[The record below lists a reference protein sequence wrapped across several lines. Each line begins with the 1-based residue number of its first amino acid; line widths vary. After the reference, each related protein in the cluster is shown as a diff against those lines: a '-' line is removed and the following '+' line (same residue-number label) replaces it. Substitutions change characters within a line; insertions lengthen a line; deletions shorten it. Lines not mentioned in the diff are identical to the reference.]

1 MLRSVLA
8 WMLLARTISF
18 MSMPVA
24 SFMASMVWAISTGTL
39 PDTPDTPE
47 ASPPM
52 MDTLSMLARGWA
64 TLLAISG
71 RTLIIIS
78 ATAASL
84 YCL

>member
-1 MLRSVLA
+1 
-8 WMLLARTISF
+8 MLLARTMSR

-24 SFMASMVWAISTGTL
+24 SFMASIVWAISTGTL
-39 PDTPDTPE
+39 PETPDTPD

-52 MDTLSMLARGWA
+52 MDTLSMLDRGWA